1 MKMRCRRPVATALVV
16 LMVLAL
22 AGPFAGPAAATQ
34 TGNDEQGVRTAIS
47 DLDRFDQAGNM
58 SALYDRLAPDFRNL
72 VPRSVW
78 IAWTTQHPRLVPGEP
93 STVGEITFGDWT
105 WTATGEDF
113 SDAASVTVT
122 RTGTLDGAQTTQD
135 ESLHFV
141 NDGTRWRL
149 IPDLDP
155 DAMDADA
162 TAGDFAYTSPIED
175 PDYAKIDEFWARNFH
190 DAGLD
195 TYRAPSGVV
204 DVTSNAQISAGCGTA
219 KQIEDR
225 GMYYCTIDE
234 TIYYSGEFR
243 DLVIDRVGEW
253 AWITGVAHEWGH
265 HIQQVMGLDQSSQPE
280 LDQGF
285 YTIELELQADCL
297 SGMYSQD
304 ALARGEIGSRQL
316 KEADA
321 IMEAIGDPTGTKWD
335 DPDAHGTS
343 EQRQASFQNGF
354 DNGFLGC
361 RLDLTSA
368 G

>member
-1 MKMRCRRPVATALVV
+1 MNTRGSGRGGGWRHLAVLLVT
-16 LMVLAL
+16 VLAL
-22 AGPFAGPAAATQ
+22 GFFGPLSGTVAAAAATRQ
-34 TGNDEQGVRTAIS
+34 STSDEQGVRTAIS
-47 DLDRFDQAGNM
+47 DLDRFAQAGNM
-58 SALYDRLAPDFRNL
+58 SAYYDRLAPAFRNL
-72 VPRSVW
+72 VPRSAW
-78 IAWTTQHPRLVPGEP
+78 LAWTAGNPDAIPASAEAT
-93 STVGEITFGDWT
+93 GEISFGDWT
-105 WTATGEDF
+105 WDATGDDLEDVAIVAAGT
-113 SDAASVTVT
+113 SD
-122 RTGTLDGAQTTQD
+122 
-135 ESLHFV
+135 LHFV

-155 DAMDADA
+155 ETVNAEGNAD
-162 TAGDFAYTSPIED
+162 GDFSYTSPIDD
-175 PDYAKIDEFWARNFH
+175 PDYAKIDEFWARSFH
-190 DAGLD
+190 DAGKD
-195 TYRAPSGVV
+195 DAYRAPGGVV

-243 DLVIDRVGEW
+243 DLVIDNVGEW

-265 HIQQVMGLDQSSQPE
+265 HIQQLMGFDQSSDPE
-280 LDQGF
+280 LDQGY

-304 ALARGEIGSRQL
+304 ALARGEIGDKQIR
-316 KEADA
+316 EADA

-343 EQRQASFQNGF
+343 EQRQASFTNGF

-361 RLDLTSA
+361 RVDLADA

>member
-1 MKMRCRRPVATALVV
+1 MNMRFARPLAMALV
-16 LMVLAL
+16 LMVGLGL
-22 AGPFAGPAAATQ
+22 VSPLSGSVAARQSAS
-34 TGNDEQGVRTAIS
+34 DEQGVRTAVA
-47 DLDRFDQAGNM
+47 DLDRFDQADNM
-58 SALYDRLAPDFRNL
+58 SAIYDRLAPAFRNL

-78 IAWTTQHPRLVPGEP
+78 LGWTAANPDAIPDGAGAT
-93 STVGEITFGDWT
+93 GEITFGDWT
-105 WTATGEDF
+105 WKATGEDF
-113 SDAASVTVT
+113 EDVATVAAGDA
-122 RTGTLDGAQTTQD
+122 D
-135 ESLHFV
+135 LHFV

-155 DAMDADA
+155 ETLNAEGDA
-162 TAGDFAYTSPIED
+162 AGGFSYTSPIENA
-175 PDYAKIDEFWARNFH
+175 DYAEIDAFWARTFH
-190 DAGLD
+190 DAGKED
-195 TYRAPSGVV
+195 AYRAPGGVV

-243 DLVIDRVGEW
+243 DLVIDNVGEW

-265 HIQQVMGLDQSSQPE
+265 HIQQVMGFDQSAQPE
-280 LDQGF
+280 LDQGY

-304 ALARGEIGSRQL
+304 AYARGVIGDKQIR
-316 KEADA
+316 EADA

-343 EQRQASFQNGF
+343 EQRQASFTNGF
-354 DNGFLGC
+354 ENGLLGC
-361 RLDLTSA
+361 RVDLDDV

>member
-1 MKMRCRRPVATALVV
+1 MNLRCARPLAVVLVLMMGLALVAPLSGTV
-16 LMVLAL
+16 VAQQS
-22 AGPFAGPAAATQ
+22 AS
-34 TGNDEQGVRTAIS
+34 DEQGVRTAIS
-47 DLDRFDQAGNM
+47 DLDRFEQAGNM
-58 SALYDRLAPDFRNL
+58 SAYYDRLAPAFRDL

-78 IAWTTQHPRLVPGEP
+78 LAWAAGNPDAIPASAGAT
-93 STVGEITFGDWT
+93 GEITFGDWT
-105 WTATGEDF
+105 WDATGDDFEDVATV
-113 SDAASVTVT
+113 AA
-122 RTGTLDGAQTTQD
+122 GTAD
-135 ESLHFV
+135 LHFV

-155 DAMDADA
+155 KTVNADGA
-162 TAGDFAYTSPIED
+162 TDGDFSYTSPIDD
-175 PDYAKIDEFWARNFH
+175 PDYAKIDTFWARAFH
-190 DAGLD
+190 DAGKD
-195 TYRAPSGVV
+195 AEYRPAGGVV

-234 TIYYSGEFR
+234 TIYFSGEFR
-243 DLVIDRVGEW
+243 DLVIDNVGEW

-265 HIQQVMGLDQSSQPE
+265 HIQQLMGFDQSSDPE
-280 LDQGF
+280 LDQGY

-304 ALARGEIGSRQL
+304 AYARGEIGDKQIG
-316 KEADA
+316 EADA

-335 DPDAHGTS
+335 DPDAHGTG
-343 EQRQASFQNGF
+343 EQRQASFTNGF

-361 RLDLTSA
+361 RVDLANA